1 MSLDST
7 YVSRKQQPFKLDVCY
22 PNLLKR
28 YSIVYSM
35 RLAGKKDMRFI
46 TQLSVDSNS

>member
-28 YSIVYSM
+28 YSM
-35 RLAGKKDMRFI
+35 RLASKKDMRVI
-46 TQLSVDSNS
+46 TQLSVDSKS